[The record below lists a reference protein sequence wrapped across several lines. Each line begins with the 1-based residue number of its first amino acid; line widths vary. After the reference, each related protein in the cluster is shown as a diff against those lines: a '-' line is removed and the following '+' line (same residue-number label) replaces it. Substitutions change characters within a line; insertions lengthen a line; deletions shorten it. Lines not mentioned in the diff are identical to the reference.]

1 MLKFKEL
8 CSNGTT
14 RFVISVKKEKNA
26 CVLKEQTG
34 VPKSIHA
41 NQLEKQEKGA
51 AIEFAFTIYND
62 QFHSTEKNVCSLIPD
77 PTRSTFCVQKLDN
90 YEVSCSKNSIIDPL
104 KILASSSE
112 EACSSEFKTSN
123 TTIILDKPL
132 ISSTPSKNLQAPH
145 KLDKRQTK
153 IRSRRRRLKN
163 RGKKFSWNN

>member
-14 RFVISVKKEKNA
+14 RFVINFKKERNA
-26 CVLKEQTG
+26 CVLKEQTR
-34 VPKSIHA
+34 VPKSIHV

-51 AIEFAFTIYND
+51 AIEFTFTIYND

-77 PTRSTFCVQKLDN
+77 HTRSTFCVQKLDN
-90 YEVSCSKNSIIDPL
+90 YEVSHSQNSIGVPP
-104 KILASSSE
+104 KILTSSSE
-112 EACSSEFKTSN
+112 EACLSEFKTSN
-123 TTIILDKPL
+123 TTIIFEKPL
-132 ISSTPSKNLQAPH
+132 ISSNPSKHLPAPH
-145 KLDKRQTK
+145 MLDKRQTK